1 MHVPAKVEYAIQAAA
16 ELAAAHPGLVKGR
29 ADRQRQQIPPMYLQ
43 NILTQLRNAG
53 LVKSHRGGTE
63 GGYRLARPA
72 DQITLANIIRAVDG
86 PLTTVRGA
94 RPQSLHYPDPASH
107 LPKVWIAVRVSLRS
121 VLEQVTLADLVAGTL
136 PRSVCDLTDD
146 PDAWNSHYYRLRR
159 LSRPHSFNDAVNGLP
174 CSTWPWPRLH
184 VGNYMGVSSA

>member
-1 MHVPAKVEYAIQAAA
+1 VPTPTHSHGRPQS
-16 ELAAAHPGLVKGR
+16 AHARASRGGARHPSSGR
-29 ADRQRQQIPPMYLQ
+29 AGRGPPRPGQAEQIANAQQIPPKYLQ

-53 LVKSHRGGTE
+53 LLESHRGGTE

-121 VLEQVTLADLVAGTL
+121 VLEQVTL
-136 PRSVCDLTDD
+136 P
-146 PDAWNSHYYRLRR
+146 
-159 LSRPHSFNDAVNGLP
+159 
-174 CSTWPWPRLH
+174 TWSPAPWPAR
-184 VGNYMGVSSA
+184 SATSPTTRTPGSPTNLA

>member
-1 MHVPAKVEYAIQAAA
+1 VPTPTRSHGRPQSPHARASQGGVR
-16 ELAAAHPGLVKGR
+16 HPSSGRAGRGLVK
-29 ADRQRQQIPPMYLQ
+29 AEQIANAQQIPPKYLQ

-53 LVKSHRGGTE
+53 LLESHRGGTE

-146 PDAWNSHYYRLRR
+146 PDAWISH
-159 LSRPHSFNDAVNGLP
+159 
-174 CSTWPWPRLH
+174 
-184 VGNYMGVSSA
+184 

>member
-16 ELAAAHPGLVKGR
+16 ELAAAYPGLVK
-29 ADRQRQQIPPMYLQ
+29 AEQIANAQQIPPKYLQ

-63 GGYRLARPA
+63 GGYQLARPA

-94 RPQSLHYPDPASH
+94 RPQSLQYPDPASH
-107 LPKVWIAVRVSLRS
+107 LLDVWIAARASLRR
-121 VLEQVTLADLVAGTL
+121 VLEHVTLAHLVAGTL
-136 PRSVCDLTDD
+136 PNTVRGLIDE
-146 PDAWNSHYYRLRR
+146 PDAWISH
-159 LSRPHSFNDAVNGLP
+159 
-174 CSTWPWPRLH
+174 
-184 VGNYMGVSSA
+184 

>member
-1 MHVPAKVEYAIQAAA
+1 MPTPTRSHGRPQSPHARASQGGVR
-16 ELAAAHPGLVKGR
+16 HPSSGRAGRGLVK
-29 ADRQRQQIPPMYLQ
+29 AEQIANAQQIPPKYLQ

-53 LVKSHRGGTE
+53 LLESHRGGTE

-72 DQITLANIIRAVDG
+72 DQITLANIIRAVAG

-121 VLEQVTLADLVAGTL
+121 VLDQVTLADLVAGTL

-146 PDAWNSHYYRLRR
+146 PDAWISH
-159 LSRPHSFNDAVNGLP
+159 
-174 CSTWPWPRLH
+174 
-184 VGNYMGVSSA
+184 